1 MHIDLPALLTHIELV
16 GSVQSQL
23 DIPTWLGNSPF
34 ESQRYIFCST
44 FTPPFIKVV
53 ALGIFGCLNQRS
65 TAKPIPTSHPPCE
78 SGPCAQIPQHWQE
91 SSHCH
96 HLLHQVKMV
105 KMSKCRTSLGSC
117 DSVYKLE
124 TWMRIRR
131 GSYIHQTSTS
141 RIKNAYYA
149 YISRHISSVKIQP
162 SGYIYSISYRA
173 YPMLILPIL
182 PIHTLDDSII

>member
-1 MHIDLPALLTHIELV
+1 MAVKFSLWKPAVHIFSI
-16 GSVQSQL
+16 
-23 DIPTWLGNSPF
+23 
-34 ESQRYIFCST
+34 

-53 ALGIFGCLNQRS
+53 ALGIFGCLNHRS

-78 SGPCAQIPQHWQE
+78 SGPCAQWPQHWQE
-91 SSHCH
+91 SSRCH
-96 HLLHQVKMV
+96 HLLYQVKMV

-149 YISRHISSVKIQP
+149 YISRHISWVKIQP
-162 SGYIYSISYRA
+162 SGYIFYQLQSLSHAHSPDSTHTSIGWFDYIVYTSMNTHI
-173 YPMLILPIL
+173 YPWRKPIK
-182 PIHTLDDSII
+182 PTDTSHA